1 MARLI
6 MVIDDTQEILDVC
19 EEILTDA
26 GYRVSLHAY
35 SARNLDDIKRAR
47 PDVIICDHP
56 PVNQRQGWQFLQR
69 LKADQETAAIPLII
83 CTTSTTLVRENEG
96 WLRAKDVRVVHKPFD
111 IADLLQAVAL
121 PIKSPTAD
129 TAISPAASP
138 SI

>member
-1 MARLI
+1 MARMLLFGRIIAWSSPPPRVSTSAIHMNKNAMARLI

-26 GYRVSLHAY
+26 GYRVSLLAY

-96 WLRAKDVRVVHKPFD
+96 WLRA
-111 IADLLQAVAL
+111 
-121 PIKSPTAD
+121 
-129 TAISPAASP
+129 
-138 SI
+138 